1 MPDSAFCQFRGA
13 AAAVALAFLAA
24 CSPKAPGGPAD
35 WIFTGKAYTLD
46 ERGAPVVEAVAVAG
60 DRIVAVGARDE
71 VMRLGDAGTRLI
83 ELGPDEVLL
92 PGLIDAHGHLL
103 NLGLM
108 RYTLDLSA
116 AASYVELVARVGEYA
131 ETLPSG
137 AWVLG
142 RGWDQNRWEDKTF
155 PTHELLSEAV
165 PDRPVWLARA
175 DGHAGLANRKAMEMA
190 GLADQV
196 PPDPP
201 GGRIVRDPE
210 TGSPTGVFVD
220 TATRIIGR
228 IISPLR
234 GGEVAR
240 RVLDAATAC
249 ASLGLTSV
257 HEAGA
262 SPTLLEVLEYLAE
275 DDLLPLRVYAM
286 VDGRSGLPQE
296 GLAPPRIG
304 LHDGHLTVRALKLT
318 LDGALNSR
326 NAALLA
332 PYADDPE
339 NKGPLLLLS
348 REEFKA
354 ACEHALERGYQVAV
368 HAVGDRANR
377 AALEVYGEVLASV
390 ENPKKLRWRVEYA
403 QVVATEDIP
412 HFARLGLLVSMQPIH
427 ATSNMPRV
435 VERLGEARLAG
446 AYAWRKFLDAG
457 CTLVAGSD
465 FPVAPPSPFFGLYAA
480 ITRQDGEGNPPEGWR
495 PEERLTREEAFR
507 AFTRTAAYA
516 AFEEDL
522 KGALREGMVADLIA
536 VDRDVMEVPPLAL
549 REARVLLTMTGGKVR
564 FTIKPGWRP

>member
-1 MPDSAFCQFRGA
+1 MSDFVPRQSLKI
-13 AAAVALAFLAA
+13 AAVAALTFLTA
-24 CSPKAPGGPAD
+24 CSSEAPGGPAD

-46 ERGAPVVEAVAVAG
+46 ERGAPVAEAVAVAG

-71 VMRLGDAGTRLI
+71 VMRLGDAGTRLV
-83 ELGPDEVLL
+83 ELGPDEALL

-108 RYTLDLSA
+108 LYTVDLSD
-116 AASYVELVARVGEYA
+116 AASYVELVALVEEYE

-142 RGWDQNRWEDKTF
+142 YGWDQNRWKEKTF

-165 PDRPVWLARA
+165 PDRPAWLTRV
-175 DGHAGLANRKAMEMA
+175 DGQAGLANRKAMELA
-190 GLADQV
+190 GLDDRV

-220 TATRIIGR
+220 TAMRFIGHIIP
-228 IISPLR
+228 PLR
-234 GGEVAR
+234 GGEVGQ
-240 RVLDAATAC
+240 RVLDAVKAC
-249 ASLGLTSV
+249 VSLGLTSV
-257 HEAGA
+257 HEASA

-275 DDLLPLRVYAM
+275 NGMLPLRVYAM
-286 VDGRSGLPQE
+286 VDGRAGLPEE

-304 LHDGHLTVRALKLT
+304 LHDGFLTVRTLKLS
-318 LDGALNSR
+318 LDGALGLRS
-326 NAALLA
+326 AALLA

-339 NKGPLLLLS
+339 NKGPLLSLS
-348 REEFKA
+348 REDFKA
-354 ACEHALERGYQVAV
+354 ACEHALERGYQAAV
-368 HAVGDRANR
+368 HAIGDRANR
-377 AALEVYGEVLASV
+377 AALEVYREVLASA
-390 ENPKKLRWRVEYA
+390 ENPKELRWRVEHA
-403 QVVATEDIP
+403 QVAATEDIP
-412 HFARLGLLVSMQPIH
+412 HFARLGLLVSMQPVH
-427 ATSNMPRV
+427 ATSHMPWA

-457 CTLVAGSD
+457 CTLAAGSD
-465 FPVAPPSPFFGLYAA
+465 FPAEPPNPFFGLYAA
-480 ITRQDGEGNPPEGWR
+480 ITRQDREGNPPGGWR

-507 AFTRTAAYA
+507 AFTRAAAYA

-522 KGALREGMVADLIA
+522 KGALREGMFADLIV

-564 FTIKPGWRP
+564 FTVKPEWRP